1 MISKTCSEQFKF
13 DKEIGTKKFDLVFEG
28 GGAKGTVFVGALQEL
43 KQRGIS
49 GRRFVGTSAG
59 AITATL
65 LAAGYSAD
73 GMLAAVIE
81 KTAEGKP
88 RFSTFMDTPA
98 EFDQDDILQ
107 SVSYKIFDSVDLSFI
122 PERAEKKID
131 EKIIKSL
138 MKSERYRVLFS
149 FVERGGLYEGR
160 KFIEWFR
167 EKLDADCR
175 NLADAT
181 LKEFYEKTGNELTVV
196 ASDTTAHQK
205 LVLNRLTAPDC
216 PVAWAV
222 RMSMSIPFVWQEV
235 RWQKNW
241 GRYRGDD
248 ITGHT
253 VVDGGVLSNFP
264 MNLVTGR
271 DDEIIAVMGATGND
285 STPQFGLLIDETL
298 TVPGADAT
306 ARPAEKGNLLDKAKE
321 LKTIQRVLRLV
332 DTMTDAND
340 QFVMSAH
347 PDKICRLPA
356 KGYGTTEFDMT
367 DERVR
372 LLVKAGQESAKACL
386 DRIVK

>member
-1 MISKTCSEQFKF
+1 
-13 DKEIGTKKFDLVFEG
+13 
-28 GGAKGTVFVGALQEL
+28 
-43 KQRGIS
+43 
-49 GRRFVGTSAG
+49 
-59 AITATL
+59 
-65 LAAGYSAD
+65 
-73 GMLAAVIE
+73 
-81 KTAEGKP
+81 
-88 RFSTFMDTPA
+88 
-98 EFDQDDILQ
+98 
-107 SVSYKIFDSVDLSFI
+107 
-122 PERAEKKID
+122 
-131 EKIIKSL
+131 
-138 MKSERYRVLFS
+138 
-149 FVERGGLYEGR
+149 
-160 KFIEWFR
+160 
-167 EKLDADCR
+167 
-175 NLADAT
+175 
-181 LKEFYEKTGNELTVV
+181 
-196 ASDTTAHQK
+196 
-205 LVLNRLTAPDC
+205 
-216 PVAWAV
+216 
-222 RMSMSIPFVWQEV
+222 MSMSIPFVWQEV